1 VLPLTLDVPSSPGA
15 TTPTMLAKCCCG
27 RPQRRAGAITG
38 SAKDVDGQRNEKS
51 NLERRREYHDAAFD
65 DDAMPTTAG

>member
-1 VLPLTLDVPSSPGA
+1 
-15 TTPTMLAKCCCG
+15 MLAKCCCG